1 VQLMNSK
8 PLPATFLIFTLLG
21 KITMFRFSHRS
32 GPGQKLLCFV
42 AGATIAFVCCRAT
55 IAAPAQTPKTLKLGY
70 ILSTN
75 SQLGAGAA
83 VFANEIAKRTEGR
96 YQVEQYPNS
105 ALGGEVEMLKAVQL
119 GTVDL
124 AFITGAPLP
133 NFVPDVGIF
142 NIPFLFRDLN
152 HAHAVLD
159 GPIGQSDLAK
169 FREKN
174 LVALA
179 WGENGMRHL
188 TNSKREI
195 RSPDDLR
202 GLKLRVPQ
210 SEVMLTGFKALGADV
225 RSLAFPLLYGALQS
239 GEFDGQENPIATIQ
253 SSKFNQVQKYLT
265 LTSHVYD
272 PAVLFMSVDDFD
284 DLSAADKESFI
295 ESAKQAGEASREFA
309 AAAEKNGVAELT
321 QSGMKVVE
329 NVDREK
335 FAAAMASA
343 NPIYAQQ
350 FGGDL
355 IQQIRDYHQQP

>member
-1 VQLMNSK
+1 MHSSGHGQTLFC
-8 PLPATFLIFTLLG
+8 FLVGTVIVFAC
-21 KITMFRFSHRS
+21 S
-32 GPGQKLLCFV
+32 V
-42 AGATIAFVCCRAT
+42 AG
-55 IAAPAQTPKTLKLGY
+55 IAAPTQPAKTLKLGY
-70 ILSTN
+70 ILSEH
-75 SQLGAGAA
+75 SQLGAGAT
-83 VFANEIAKRTEGR
+83 VFANEITKRTGGR
-96 YQVEQYPNS
+96 YQIEQYPNS

-133 NFVPDVGIF
+133 NFLPDIGVF
-142 NIPFLFRDLN
+142 NIPFLFHDAN

-159 GPIGQSDLAK
+159 GPIGQSYLAK
-169 FREKN
+169 FRDKD

-195 RSPDDLR
+195 RSPEDLK

-210 SEVMLTGFKALGADV
+210 SDVMLAGFKALGADV
-225 RSLAFPLLYGALQS
+225 HALAFPLLYGALQS

-265 LTSHVYD
+265 LSAHVYD
-272 PAVLFMSVDDFD
+272 PAILFVSVDCFD
-284 DLSAADKESFI
+284 DLSAEDKKAFV
-295 ESAKQAGEASREFA
+295 ESAKLAGEASRKFA
-309 AAAEKNGVAELT
+309 ADAEKTGVAELA
-321 QSGMKVVE
+321 QSGMKVVADP
-329 NVDREK
+329 DRQK

-343 NPIYAQQ
+343 NPIFAQK

-355 IQQIRDYHQQP
+355 IEQIRNYH